1 MHQSLSWD
9 DARILLAV
17 VRLGSPQAASHALG
31 LDEETVSRRLLR
43 LDEVVGAPLFL
54 RDESGLVPTDTARR
68 MAERAEEAEGSLSA
82 AFAPDTQ
89 VDAEGVVRVAAVPF
103 IVSHVLAPALRL
115 LRELAPGVVIE
126 FAAGH
131 EHLSPTRREA
141 DIALRLARPSC
152 GSFLARRIAMVGY
165 GVFARRG
172 SDGDRLPWIGFDD
185 ALADLPE
192 AKWLARREGEPMI
205 ARAADIETV
214 YQAVRSGV
222 GRALLPL
229 AMARRDATL
238 VALRPVEPIPTREL
252 WLLVDRQVRQ
262 IRRVSLTLGWVEA
275 VVRDAFGSGE

>member
-43 LDEVVGAPLFL
+43 LDEGVGAPLFL
-54 RDESGLVPTDTARR
+54 PGGSGLGPTATARALVAR
-68 MAERAEEAEGSLSA
+68 ARGAEREGSLSG
-82 AFAPDTQ
+82 AFGPDTQ

-152 GSFLARRIAMVGY
+152 GSF
-165 GVFARRG
+165 
-172 SDGDRLPWIGFDD
+172 
-185 ALADLPE
+185 
-192 AKWLARREGEPMI
+192 
-205 ARAADIETV
+205 
-214 YQAVRSGV
+214 
-222 GRALLPL
+222 
-229 AMARRDATL
+229 
-238 VALRPVEPIPTREL
+238 
-252 WLLVDRQVRQ
+252 
-262 IRRVSLTLGWVEA
+262 
-275 VVRDAFGSGE
+275 